1 MPENIN
7 LDQVA
12 KDATELKAQLS
23 AMMAVYKRKIK
34 NLNVVDSFADIFIY
48 IVSALSKNTNSDSD
62 VEAPLEPKQSDE
74 LIFDEIL
81 SIVKSN
87 LEKSLQEI
95 EPLRVELKTQVEE
108 ISNIIQGLT
117 TD

>member
-1 MPENIN
+1 MPKNIN

-12 KDATELKAQLS
+12 KDATELKSQLS

-62 VEAPLEPKQSDE
+62 VEASLEPKQSDE

-95 EPLRVELKTQVEE
+95 APLRVKLKTQVEE
-108 ISNIIQGLT
+108 MTNIIQRLK